1 MLKTEDVTNI
11 MDLISEEDKAIQI
24 NKLEAEGEDYYLD
37 MSAFLL
43 AYANAVVRYLAYVQY
58 LEENKDESV

>member
-11 MDLISEEDKAIQI
+11 MDLMSEEDKAIQI
-24 NKLEAEGEDYYLD
+24 TRPENPDEDAYID
-37 MSAFLL
+37 MGAFLL

-58 LEENKDESV
+58 IAENKDESV

>member
-1 MLKTEDVTNI
+1 MLKTEDVNNI
-11 MDLISEEDKAIQI
+11 MDLMSEEDKAIKV
-24 NKLEAEGEDYYLD
+24 NKPENPDEDSYLD

-58 LEENKDESV
+58 LAENKDENA

>member
-11 MDLISEEDKAIQI
+11 FDLMSEEDKAIKIHQPE
-24 NKLEAEGEDYYLD
+24 NPDEDTYLD

-58 LEENKDESV
+58 IAENKDESV

>member
-11 MDLISEEDKAIQI
+11 MDLMSDEDKTIQV
-24 NKLEAEGEDYYLD
+24 NKPENPGEEYYLD

-43 AYANAVVRYLAYVQY
+43 AYANTVIRYLAYVQY
-58 LEENKDESV
+58 LEENKNESV

>member
-1 MLKTEDVTNI
+1 M
-11 MDLISEEDKAIQI
+11 SEEDKAIKV
-24 NKLEAEGEDYYLD
+24 NKPENPDEDSYLD

-58 LEENKDESV
+58 LAENKDENA